1 MILMQFFLQN
11 KVNLIH
17 EKERKGGDWMGD
29 FRKNLTLLLLM
40 LYQARVDELE
50 KENKKN
56 KAHIAMLEGFIDG
69 KRFNC

>member
-1 MILMQFFLQN
+1 
-11 KVNLIH
+11 
-17 EKERKGGDWMGD
+17 MGD